1 VSFLQPTGYTFKN
14 AFSKYGLSPDTL
26 DQEIKNDLLAIVQD
40 SVKTLPFSR
49 GTGLGVEALENEP
62 LNFVDLALIQATVA
76 NNVGLYN
83 AGVTPDRQVITSQ
96 ELIDIVEDEEGTLY
110 IQVQY
115 FQQKDLGTSN
125 PTLNDLLAPYRSN

>member
-1 VSFLQPTGYTFKN
+1 MSFLQPTGYTFKN
-14 AFSKYGLSPDTL
+14 AFAKYGLSADTL
-26 DQEIKNDLLAIVQD
+26 DQEIKNDLLAVVQD

-62 LNFVDLALIQATVA
+62 LSFVDLALIQATVA
-76 NNVGLYN
+76 NNIGLYN
-83 AGVTPDRQVITSQ
+83 AGVTADRQVITSQ